1 MREKPLWLQ
10 LIVAV
15 AAIFITMMLLLYI
28 IAFIDHI
35 ITEPEPTREVCGFA
49 SQVEYEN
56 FKRLHR
62 FHGTLS
68 SFDIDGNCVYMRDG
82 QLCSLW
88 DPLVRTDR

>member
-1 MREKPLWLQ
+1 MKDRTLDKIVFAIWL
-10 LIVAV
+10 I
-15 AAIFITMMLLLYI
+15 AIIIMLFITYSQP
-28 IAFIDHI
+28 DKVYQ
-35 ITEPEPTREVCGFA
+35 EPTIEVCGFA

-56 FKRLHR
+56 FKRLHS

>member
-1 MREKPLWLQ
+1 MKDLYGFI
-10 LIVAV
+10 LI
-15 AAIFITMMLLLYI
+15 MLLVALMMI
-28 IAFIDHI
+28 IFSMS
-35 ITEPEPTREVCGFA
+35 ITRQPEPAKVYPEPTTDVCGFA
-49 SQVEYEN
+49 SQIEYEN

-68 SFDIDGNCVYMRDG
+68 SFDIDGNCVYMRGG